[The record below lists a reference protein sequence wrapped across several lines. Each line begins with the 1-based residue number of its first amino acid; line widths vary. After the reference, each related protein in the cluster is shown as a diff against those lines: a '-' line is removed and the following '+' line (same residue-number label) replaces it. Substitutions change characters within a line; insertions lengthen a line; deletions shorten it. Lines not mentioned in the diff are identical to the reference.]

1 MASFPRWVHR
11 DEWSA
16 DNRVRESN
24 VRRRFRER
32 RSGRSRG
39 RDVPSG
45 TANEA
50 LRSSLSDSTLPVAR
64 RQAIVEQLLGGKAH
78 NVTVQLAS
86 LLVGTGH
93 VSLLPQVADALVKR
107 ASSEKQL
114 EVAEIRSAVALNDAQ
129 KTRIAEAL
137 SKATGKKLNL
147 KVVVDP
153 TVIGGI
159 VATVGDEVI
168 DDSVRTRLDQ
178 VKSRF

>member
-1 MASFPRWVHR
+1 MSGQQITAYVNAMFDVASVNDAVAVVE
-11 DEWSA
+11 DEM
-16 DNRVRESN
+16 
-24 VRRRFRER
+24 FRLARAYE
-32 RSGRSRG
+32 
-39 RDVPSG
+39 
-45 TANEA
+45 TNEA
-50 LRSSLSDSTLPVAR
+50 LRSALSDSTLPVVR
-64 RQAIVEQLLGGKAH
+64 RQGIVEQLLSGKAH
-78 NVTVQLAS
+78 YVTVQLAS

-137 SKATGKKLNL
+137 SKTTGKKLNL

>member
-1 MASFPRWVHR
+1 MSSQQVNAYVNAMFDIAMANDSVAVVE
-11 DEWSA
+11 DEMFRLA
-16 DNRVRESN
+16 RAYES
-24 VRRRFRER
+24 
-32 RSGRSRG
+32 
-39 RDVPSG
+39 
-45 TANEA
+45 NEA
-50 LRSSLSDSTLPVAR
+50 LRSSLSDSTLPTDR
-64 RQAIVEQLLGGKAH
+64 RQKIVEQLLGGKAN

-93 VSLLPQVADALVKR
+93 VSLLPEVADALVKR

-114 EVAEIRSAVALNDAQ
+114 EVAEVRSAVALNDAQ
-129 KTRIAEAL
+129 KSHLAEAL

-153 TVIGGI
+153 NVIGGI

-168 DDSVRTRLDQ
+168 DDSIRTRLDQ